1 MKEHTKFDE
10 LLTKLKDSYPEEM
23 AEAEVWAKDFV
34 RMWKD
39 NPELVEIREWCSIH
53 LLPKSV
59 HKRLTRYSDESKNVL
74 FCCDKCI
81 EEDNEVYSEMWRE
94 YYNGQGVGGLV

>member
-10 LLTKLKDSYPEEM
+10 LMKELEALHPEEM
-23 AEAEVWAKDFV
+23 AGAELRAKDFI

-39 NPELVEIREWCSIH
+39 NPELVEIRQLCSLH

-81 EEDNEVYSEMWRE
+81 EEDNEMDSEMWRE
-94 YYNGQGVGGLV
+94 YYSGQGLGGLV